1 VITRIEHGRIR
12 ELRLSRPPVN
22 ALNPALMAALREALA
37 QATSDAC
44 AGLVLSGAPGRFSGG
59 LDVPELLRLGRAE
72 ISETWALFFAL
83 MRDIATSKVPVAA
96 AMTGHSPAGGTV
108 LAIFADYRIMADGPY
123 LVGLNEVQVGLP
135 LPEVLFE
142 ALARLVGPRQ
152 AERLAVA
159 GLLVPPA
166 EALRLGLVDEVVP
179 AGDVVPRAVA
189 WMADLLSRPSV
200 AMSTTRHLARRPLRE
215 AFATITPAALDSIAD
230 HWFSTETQA
239 VMQALSAKL
248 GKRG

>member
-1 VITRIEHGRIR
+1 VITSIEHGRIR

-37 QATSDAC
+37 QATTDAC
-44 AGLVLSGAPGRFSGG
+44 AGLVVSGAPGRFSAG

-72 ISETWALFFAL
+72 LSETWALFFAL
-83 MRDIATSKVPVAA
+83 MRDLATSAVPIAA

-108 LAIFADYRIMADGPY
+108 LAIFADYRIMGDGPY
-123 LVGLNEVQVGLP
+123 LIGLNEVQVGLP
-135 LPEVLFE
+135 VPEVLFD
-142 ALARLVGPRQ
+142 ALARVVGPRQ

-159 GLLVPPA
+159 GLLIPPA
-166 EALRLGLVDEVVP
+166 EALRVGLVDEVVP
-179 AGDVVPRAVA
+179 VGDVVPRAVA

-200 AMSTTRHLARRPLRE
+200 AMSTTRELARRPLRS
-215 AFATITPAALDSIAD
+215 AFDAVTPALVGSMTD
-230 HWFSTETQA
+230 HWFSAETQA

-248 GKRG
+248 AKRG